1 MGQSE
6 GGLNRSFASIFIA
19 YKNNTHIILCIFIW
33 ILNIAWKKN
42 EKFFAIS
49 SCGFILTS
57 SLVVVIGRAEVMSSQ
72 IGKAR

>member
-6 GGLNRSFASIFIA
+6 GGLSRSFASRFIA

-33 ILNIAWKKN
+33 ILNIAWKNN

-49 SCGFILTS
+49 SCGFILAS
-57 SLVVVIGRAEVMSSQ
+57 SLVVVIGWAKVV
-72 IGKAR
+72 K